1 MEGGIGIL
9 LILIVLVVAGV
20 IGLVLYLTGGSLWA
34 GRMSGS
40 SDTVA
45 GESPEPV
52 EQRHIR
58 PESVVGDDDPAKR
71 SAREA
76 ERAAQARR
84 RRHGHG
90 TV

>member
-34 GRMSGS
+34 GRLGRSAE
-40 SDTVA
+40 TVE

-52 EQRHIR
+52 ERRHIP

-76 ERAAQARR
+76 ERAARAR
-84 RRHGHG
+84 RRHG
-90 TV
+90 TA